1 MYPWGAPQYRRARR
15 LCTDFMSTVAS
26 NNPKPQA
33 STRITAWFTD
43 WVSDWGE
50 LVISSCIALGDF
62 CLFVLSTFRWMF
74 SRIPR
79 GETLW
84 PNFYQVGV
92 SSLPV
97 VALTG
102 TFIGVVLALQSSSQL
117 GHYGLTN
124 QLGGVINLTLVR
136 ELGPVLA
143 ATMLAGRVGSAMAA
157 ELGTMRVTEQIDAL
171 SAMGAD
177 PIHYLVVPRFL
188 ACLLFIPTLTIMA
201 DFMGVA
207 GGYFY
212 SNIWLNIDQHY
223 YWTNSAKFVNNF
235 DLFTGILKSLFFGS
249 AISLISCYQGFNC
262 KPGAEGVGKAAT
274 SSFVFAFI
282 VILILDLSLG
292 LSLKALYESWYPG
305 GTY

>member
-1 MYPWGAPQYRRARR
+1 
-15 LCTDFMSTVAS
+15 MSTVAS

-33 STRITAWFTD
+33 STRITGWFTD

-79 GETLW
+79 SETLW

-136 ELGPVLA
+136 EPGPVLA
-143 ATMLAGRVGSAMAA
+143 ATMLA
-157 ELGTMRVTEQIDAL
+157 
-171 SAMGAD
+171 
-177 PIHYLVVPRFL
+177 
-188 ACLLFIPTLTIMA
+188 
-201 DFMGVA
+201 
-207 GGYFY
+207 
-212 SNIWLNIDQHY
+212 
-223 YWTNSAKFVNNF
+223 NSM
-235 DLFTGILKSLFFGS
+235 
-249 AISLISCYQGFNC
+249 
-262 KPGAEGVGKAAT
+262 
-274 SSFVFAFI
+274 
-282 VILILDLSLG
+282 ILIFQEI
-292 LSLKALYESWYPG
+292 KIFLY
-305 GTY
+305 